1 MKILFFVSSMH
12 AGGAERVAATLAS
25 AWAKRGDTVI
35 LVPTYTGKGSC
46 FYPLDPAVRLEW
58 LADRMGPTGRKAW
71 PPLSKLRAIRNL
83 VREVQ
88 PDVIVS
94 FLTNVNVMVLL
105 ATKGLGVPVIACERT
120 NPAFSNSAGKVLQFL
135 RRKTYPWAAKVLM
148 QSQDGVQA
156 LKQMARNVER
166 LDVIPNPLPPGIDDY
181 STQTQGSLNL
191 VQAAAAPA
199 SAPLNYR
206 KQVMAMGRMVPFKRF
221 DALIAAFA
229 ALAADYPDWDL
240 TIWGDGPLR
249 SDLEQQV
256 QDVGLASR
264 IALPGRTSQPWQELA
279 RADVFALTSQVEGFP
294 NVLLEAMALGC
305 ACITVDCPSGPREM
319 SQDGK
324 DAVLIPLDN
333 HDALVAG
340 LGQLIDDATLR
351 DTLGQRAAATV
362 RARYGLPQVLALWDA
377 LFASVVTP
385 VKQDGRT

>member
-1 MKILFFVSSMH
+1 
-12 AGGAERVAATLAS
+12 
-25 AWAKRGDTVI
+25 KRGDTVI

-71 PPLSKLRAIRNL
+71 PPLSKLRAIRKL

-88 PDVIVS
+88 PDVIVYL
-94 FLTNVNVMVLL
+94 LTNVNVMVLL

-199 SAPLNYR
+199 SAPFNYR
-206 KQVMAMGRMVPFKRF
+206 KQVMAMGRVVPFKRF

-264 IALPGRTSQPWQELA
+264 IALPG
-279 RADVFALTSQVEGFP
+279 
-294 NVLLEAMALGC
+294 
-305 ACITVDCPSGPREM
+305 
-319 SQDGK
+319 
-324 DAVLIPLDN
+324 
-333 HDALVAG
+333 
-340 LGQLIDDATLR
+340 
-351 DTLGQRAAATV
+351 
-362 RARYGLPQVLALWDA
+362 
-377 LFASVVTP
+377 
-385 VKQDGRT
+385 

>member
-25 AWAKRGDTVI
+25 AWAKRGDTVT

-58 LADRMGPTGRKAW
+58 LADRMGGFGRKAL
-71 PPLSKLRAIRNL
+71 PPLGKPGAIRNL

-105 ATKGLGVPVIACERT
+105 ATKGMGVPVIVCERT
-120 NPAFSNSAGKVLQFL
+120 NPAFSSSAGKVLQFL

-156 LKQMARNVER
+156 LKKMVPGVEQ
-166 LDVIPNPLPPGIDDY
+166 LGVIPNPLPPDLEVWPGKARAL
-181 STQTQGSLNL
+181 TE
-191 VQAAAAPA
+191 
-199 SAPLNYR
+199 R
-206 KQVMAMGRMVPFKRF
+206 KQIMAMGRMVPFKRF

-229 ALAADYPDWDL
+229 ALAHDYPDWDL

-249 SDLEQQV
+249 SELEQQV
-256 QDVGLASR
+256 RDTGLESR
-264 IALPGRTSQPWQELA
+264 ITLPGRTSQPWQELA

-305 ACITVDCPSGPREM
+305 ACVTVDCPSGPREM
-319 SQDGK
+319 SQDGR
-324 DAVLIPLDN
+324 DAVLIPLDD
-333 HDALVAG
+333 HGALVAG
-340 LGQLIDDATLR
+340 LRQLIDDDVLR
-351 DTLGQRAAATV
+351 GTLGQRAAASV
-362 RARYGLPQVLALWDA
+362 RARYGLEQVLALWDA
-377 LFASVVTP
+377 VFASTGVP
-385 VKQDGRT
+385 ARQDGRV